1 MALKMGDAATAAS
14 EYQEALHMH
23 SLHGGLFKPSVVA
36 VVEKKLGE
44 ARATLQKRQVTD
56 APASEPAPKT
66 A

>member
-36 VVEKKLGE
+36 VWS
-44 ARATLQKRQVTD
+44 RR
-56 APASEPAPKT
+56 S
-66 A
+66 